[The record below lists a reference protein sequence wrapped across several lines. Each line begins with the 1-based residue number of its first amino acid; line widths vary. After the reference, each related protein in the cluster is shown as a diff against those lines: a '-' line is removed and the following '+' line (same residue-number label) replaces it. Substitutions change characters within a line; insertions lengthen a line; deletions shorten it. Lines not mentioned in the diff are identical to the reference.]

1 MANCLGDTTL
11 ATREDGF
18 TLVYQLSWL
27 PANLRSK
34 VEVKAGKLAKDL
46 AKSLKTKVV
55 TDEKAKPPFGSVRTI
70 KEGGV
75 WIVEVV
81 DWMSTSCLIKDFKVA
96 EALAKKDA
104 KKAGAHYLGAEK
116 LVDLDFTTVVVEAGE
131 EPES

>member
-1 MANCLGDTTL
+1 MANILGDTTL

-34 VEVKAGKLAKDL
+34 AEAKAGKLAKEL

-55 TDEKAKPPFGSVRTI
+55 TDEKARPPFGSVRVI

-81 DWMSTSCLIKDFKVA
+81 DWMSTSCLIKDLKVA

-104 KKAGAHYLGAEK
+104 KAAKCHYLGAEK
-116 LVDLDFTTVVVEAGE
+116 LEDLDFTTIVEEAAAKAD
-131 EPES
+131 

>member
-1 MANCLGDTTL
+1 VANCLGDTTL

-34 VEVKAGKLAKDL
+34 VEAKAGKLAKEL
-46 AKSLKTKVV
+46 AKSLKSEVV
-55 TDEKAKPPFGSVRTI
+55 KDEKSRPPFGSVRAI

-81 DWMSTSCLIKDFKVA
+81 DWMSISSLLKDIKAADL
-96 EALAKKDA
+96 LARKEA
-104 KKAGAHYLGAEK
+104 KKAKASYLGAEK
-116 LVDLDFTTVVVEAGE
+116 LVDLDFSTIVEEAGE
-131 EPES
+131 ESD